1 MCRCGGRK
9 GPAGKSVQRVG
20 PGSAEKGLAWLRSE
34 PHLEAMGQPVKTSGQ
49 KSSEVSAAVQ
59 YGSSGQVE
67 QWGAA
72 GAGTSVHGEMKR
84 VWTKCLQLLD
94 CTGSIG

>member
-1 MCRCGGRK
+1 
-9 GPAGKSVQRVG
+9 
-20 PGSAEKGLAWLRSE
+20 
-34 PHLEAMGQPVKTSGQ
+34 MGEPVKTSGQ

-59 YGSSGQVE
+59 YVSSGQVE
-67 QWGAA
+67 RWGAA
-72 GAGTSVHGEMKR
+72 GAGTSVYGEMR